1 MGEQEEITDIVVE
14 PAGETLRERVRVD
27 RGVLRTMGY
36 DSRVAA
42 IVVARVSEGVLLKD
56 VLREYGM
63 SWGTIRR
70 WKRSRKEF
78 REAMTDAEAMGAQHM
93 VEEAIEIADE
103 NVGLPVDAM
112 RNKLRTDVRW
122 RLAEKNAP
130 GKYGAKA
137 DEVVGLDWGKVL
149 DDVRAQQL
157 AREPVAPGPAV
168 GTPVETT
175 VEATVEATVEV
186 DPI

>member
-1 MGEQEEITDIVVE
+1 MEEITDIVVDVE
-14 PAGETLRERVRVD
+14 PTAETLRERMKEE
-27 RGVLRTMGY
+27 RGVLRTMPY
-36 DSRVAA
+36 DGRVAA
-42 IVVARVSEGVLLKD
+42 VVVARVAEGRLLKD

-63 SWGTIRR
+63 SWGTIRK
-70 WKRSRKEF
+70 WKRGQKEF
-78 REAMTDAEAMGAQHM
+78 REALTDAEAMGAQHM

-103 NVGLPVDAM
+103 EVRLPVDAM

-149 DDVRAQQL
+149 DEVRAQQV
-157 AREPVAPGPAV
+157 AREPVAPGPLV

-175 VEATVEATVEV
+175 VVETTVEV